1 MKASQS
7 LGSRRSIC
15 GDVEVWVESEKE
27 IKRNVAEILT
37 ARDRNVNSGDA
48 LRCVLDVGW
57 TRCWAAGRFLRY
69 ALRTSDTNFLSL
81 IVVCSFFVRL

>member
-1 MKASQS
+1 MKAFQGLRS
-7 LGSRRSIC
+7 LRSIC

-48 LRCVLDVGW
+48 P
-57 TRCWAAGRFLRY
+57 
-69 ALRTSDTNFLSL
+69 
-81 IVVCSFFVRL
+81 

>member
-27 IKRNVAEILT
+27 IKRNVAETLT
-37 ARDRNVNSGDA
+37 ARDRNVDFGDA
-48 LRCVLDVGW
+48 PWRVLD
-57 TRCWAAGRFLRY
+57 ALLGR
-69 ALRTSDTNFLSL
+69 RTIFT
-81 IVVCSFFVRL
+81 V